1 MPITESFKIAIRSI
15 RSNKMRSFL
24 TMLGIIIGVAAVI
37 ILVSVVNGYMSTIL
51 ESFTSMGVDRVNV
64 SVSNMSS
71 RSLDPDDMYEFF
83 DERYDLFENMTPSV
97 SVNMP
102 LKNGSETMSETS
114 IGGYSEDYIDIVD
127 YDIQYG
133 RSISYADC
141 EAEQNVAVLGYYTA
155 LELFDNADEAV
166 GQRIKIGNNSF
177 TVIGVMERQDED
189 ELEEG
194 GTDDFVWLPYSSAAK
209 MNFSRNISSY
219 ILTLRDT
226 DQADE
231 ATAAIES
238 FLLEIFK
245 SDDYFNVMANSSL
258 LDEMNEQIAMLSMM
272 LGGIAGISLLVA
284 GVGVMN
290 IMLVSVTERTKEIG
304 IRKALGAKKG
314 VIMQQFVIEAA
325 VTSSLGGVLGI
336 IVGALGTSLVGGA
349 IGINATPTFMAV
361 VVSFS
366 VSVGIG
372 LLFGYMPAS
381 RAAQL
386 NPIDALRTD

>member
-102 LKNGSETMSETS
+102 LKNGNETMSETS

-127 YDIQYG
+127 YEIQYG

-258 LDEMNEQIAMLSMM
+258 LDEMNEQIGMLSLM

>member
-1 MPITESFKIAIRSI
+1 MPITESFKMAIKSI
-15 RSNKMRSFL
+15 WSNKMRSFL

-37 ILVSVVNGYMSTIL
+37 ILVSVVNGYMSTMI
-51 ESFTSMGVDRVNV
+51 ESFTSMGVDRINV
-64 SVSNMSS
+64 SVNNMSS

-83 DERYDLFENMTPSV
+83 DENYELFENMTPSV
-97 SVNMP
+97 NVSMP
-102 LKNGSETMSETS
+102 LKNGNDTMSSTS

-127 YDIQYG
+127 YDIAYG

-141 EAEQNVAVLGYYTA
+141 EAERSVAVLGYYTA
-155 LELFDNADEAV
+155 LELFDNASDAV
-166 GQRIKIGNNSF
+166 GQKIKIGNNAF
-177 TVIGVMERQDED
+177 NVIGVIERQDED

-194 GTDDFVWLPYSSAAK
+194 GTDDFVWLSYSAATK

-219 ILTLRDT
+219 IITVRDT
-226 DQADE
+226 DDSDE
-231 ATAAIES
+231 CTDAIES
-238 FLLEIFK
+238 FLFDIFK
-245 SDDYFNVMANSSL
+245 SDDYYTVVANSSL
-258 LDEMNEQIAMLSMM
+258 LDEMNEQIGMLSMM

-325 VTSSLGGVLGI
+325 VTSSIGGVLGI
-336 IVGALGTSLVGGA
+336 IVGALGTSAVGTA
-349 IGINATPTFMAV
+349 IGINAVPTMGAV
-361 VVSFS
+361 AVSFS

-381 RAAQL
+381 RAALL

>member
-102 LKNGSETMSETS
+102 LKNGNETMSETS

>member
-258 LDEMNEQIAMLSMM
+258 LDEMNEQIGMLSMM

>member
-1 MPITESFKIAIRSI
+1 MPITESFKMAIKSI
-15 RSNKMRSFL
+15 WSNKMRSFL

-37 ILVSVVNGYMSTIL
+37 ILVSVVNGYMSTMI
-51 ESFTSMGVDRVNV
+51 ESFTSMGVDRINV
-64 SVSNMSS
+64 SVNNMSS

-83 DERYDLFENMTPSV
+83 DEHYELFDNMTPSV
-97 SVNMP
+97 NVSMP
-102 LKNGSETMSETS
+102 LKNGSETMSSTS

-127 YDIQYG
+127 YDIAYG

-141 EAEQNVAVLGYYTA
+141 EAERNVAVLGYYTA
-155 LELFDNADEAV
+155 LELFDNANEAV
-166 GQRIKIGNNSF
+166 GEKIKIGNNAF
-177 TVIGVMERQDED
+177 TVIGVIERQDED

-194 GTDDFVWLPYSSAAK
+194 GTDDFIWLPYSAATK
-209 MNFSRNISSY
+209 MNFSRNVSSY
-219 ILTLRDT
+219 IITSRDT
-226 DQADE
+226 DDTE
-231 ATAAIES
+231 ECTEAIES
-238 FLLEIFK
+238 FLYDIFK
-245 SDDYFNVMANSSL
+245 SDDFYNVTANSSM
-258 LDEMNEQIAMLSMM
+258 LDEMNEQIGMLSMM

-325 VTSSLGGVLGI
+325 VTSSIGGVIGI
-336 IVGALGTSLVGGA
+336 IVGALGTSAVGGA
-349 IGINATPTFMAV
+349 IGINAVPTLGAV
-361 VVSFS
+361 AVSFS

-381 RAAQL
+381 RAALL